1 MNHADLEPLII
12 LQAKDTEI
20 AKLAHTLD
28 HLPELRQKILI
39 KQKAL
44 IKDALETK
52 EQAIAQE
59 KKVRSIEVDIEAK
72 KALIAKLKIQQS
84 STRKNEEYQTFI
96 REIDRANEQI
106 DELETQALL
115 TMDEVEAAKILLAQ
129 KAAKVKEA
137 QALVDQDLKKF
148 DETAQVDGLKLKQ
161 LREERQAMASKIN
174 PDSLE
179 QYELMVKGK
188 SLPVIITMDERGRCA
203 ACHMTLTDSTRTKVL
218 SARELVYCENCRRIL
233 M

>member
-137 QALVDQDLKKF
+137 HKF
-148 DETAQVDGLKLKQ
+148 YNWHYAN
-161 LREERQAMASKIN
+161 AYNYYN
-174 PDSLE
+174 PNNS
-179 QYELMVKGK
+179 
-188 SLPVIITMDERGRCA
+188 
-203 ACHMTLTDSTRTKVL
+203 
-218 SARELVYCENCRRIL
+218 NCIF
-233 M
+233 